1 MNATLSVI
9 RTLAL
14 LEARVRL
21 RRLSTLVTLLGVV
34 ALGWLMIS
42 DPADG
47 LTLIAVHG
55 ARVLY
60 TSSALALGSAA
71 MATLV
76 LALAGFYLL
85 RGRVAEDLRS
95 GTGAVIGASRRGGIP
110 FVVARWCGG
119 VVYLTALTAAFLA
132 TVLLCHAV
140 RGEGRIEPLVYLQT
154 YALVLGPMI
163 LFTAGCAT
171 LFDAWAP
178 LMGKKGDVL
187 YVFVWVGQMALLPTV
202 TGSGGR
208 PVVIPFDFTGT
219 SAVLTALVSSFGVG
233 DSLMLGIANFDHG
246 KAPLVLPAWTWTA
259 TMVATRCLTAALAL
273 VPLLLALPLFH
284 RFSPDRVKPGK
295 ARVRRSPLAVVDG
308 WLRPLARVVDPLFGL
323 AARMPG
329 IAGQALADVA
339 LTLAA
344 SPSAIALLLAAQA
357 PALVLGAPAL
367 APFTLACVAYWGIL
381 VSDLSTRD
389 GDAALA
395 GMGAA
400 VPGGAAR
407 RYWRQFL
414 AALLLG
420 LMFTGVAAL
429 RLAVTDPVRAGAL
442 LSGVFACAACASFAG
457 RTSATSRTFLS
468 LFLFALYVSVN
479 VGRGAWADIVGFHG
493 NATAASILG
502 WTGLGVLA
510 VLGGHV
516 WNRRAGAP
524 A

>member
-1 MNATLSVI
+1 MNATFGAI

-21 RRLSTLVTLLGVV
+21 RRLSTLVTLLAVV
-34 ALGWLMIS
+34 ALSWMMIS

-47 LTLIAVHG
+47 MTLIAVSG

-60 TSSALALGSAA
+60 TSAALALGSAA
-71 MATLV
+71 LATLV

-95 GTGAVIGASRRGGIP
+95 GAGAVIGASRSGGAP
-110 FVVARWCGG
+110 FVLARWCGG
-119 VVYLTALTAAFLA
+119 VLYLTALTGAFMA

-140 RGEGRIEPLVYLQT
+140 RGDGPIEPLVYLQT

-187 YVFVWVGQMALLPTV
+187 YFFVWVGQMALLPAV
-202 TGSGGR
+202 AEGLR
-208 PVVIPFDFTGT
+208 PAAIPADFTGT
-219 SAVLTALVSSFGVG
+219 SAVIAALAAHVDVKEG
-233 DSLMLGIANFDHG
+233 LMLGIANFDRH
-246 KAPLVLPAWTWTA
+246 KAALTLPTWVWTA
-259 TMVATRCLTAALAL
+259 SIAGARCLAALLAL

-295 ARVRRSPLAVVDG
+295 GRARRSPLAVVDG

-344 SPSAIALLLAAQA
+344 APSAIALLLLVQL
-357 PALVLGAPAL
+357 PALLLDVPAL
-367 APFTLACVAYWGIL
+367 APFTLVCVAYWGIL

-414 AALLLG
+414 ASLVLG
-420 LMFTGVAAL
+420 LMFTGVAML
-429 RLAVTDPVRAGAL
+429 HLAVADPLRACAL
-442 LSGVFACAACASFAG
+442 VSGVFALAALASLSG
-457 RTSATSRTFLS
+457 RTSGTSPTFLA
-468 LFLFALYVSVN
+468 LFLFGLYVSVN
-479 VGRGAWADIVGFHG
+479 VSRGAWADIVGFHG
-493 NATAASILG
+493 NATLASSLA
-502 WTGLGVLA
+502 WAGLGALA
-510 VLGGHV
+510 VLGGHL
-516 WNRRAGAP
+516 WNRRAA
-524 A
+524 

>member
-1 MNATLSVI
+1 MNAAFDAI

-21 RRLSTLVTLLGVV
+21 RRLSTLVTLLAVV
-34 ALGWLMIS
+34 ALSWMMIS

-47 LTLIAVHG
+47 LTLIAVSG
-55 ARVLY
+55 ARVRY
-60 TSSALALGSAA
+60 TSAALALGSAA
-71 MATLV
+71 LATLV

-95 GTGAVIGASRRGGIP
+95 GAGSVIGASRSGGAP
-110 FVVARWCGG
+110 FVLGRWCGG
-119 VVYLTALTAAFLA
+119 VLYLTALTGAFMA

-140 RGEGRIEPLVYLQT
+140 RGDGPIEPLVYLQT

-163 LFTAGCAT
+163 LFTASCAT

-178 LMGKKGDVL
+178 LMGKKGDLL
-187 YVFVWVGQMALLPTV
+187 YLFVWVGQMALLPAVADGTH
-202 TGSGGR
+202 
-208 PVVIPFDFTGT
+208 PAAIPGDFTGT
-219 SAVLTALVSSFGVG
+219 SAVIAALAAHVDVKEG
-233 DSLMLGIANFDHG
+233 LMLGIANYDPH
-246 KAPLVLPAWTWTA
+246 KAALTLPTWAWTA
-259 TMVATRCLTAALAL
+259 SIAGARCLAALLAL

-295 ARVRRSPLAVVDG
+295 ARARRSPLAVVDG

-329 IAGQALADVA
+329 ITGQALADVA

-344 SPSAIALLLAAQA
+344 APSAIALLLAVQV
-357 PALVLGAPAL
+357 PALLLDTQAL
-367 APFTLACVAYWGIL
+367 APFTLVCVAYWGIL

-414 AALLLG
+414 ASLVLG
-420 LMFTGVAAL
+420 LMFTGVAML
-429 RLAVTDPVRAGAL
+429 HLAVADPVRAGAL
-442 LSGVFACAACASFAG
+442 LSGVFALAAFASLSG
-457 RTSATSRTFLS
+457 RTSGTSRTFLA
-468 LFLFALYVSVN
+468 LFLFGLYVSVN
-479 VGRGAWADIVGFHG
+479 VSRGAWADIVGFHG
-493 NATAASILG
+493 NATVASSLA
-502 WTGLGVLA
+502 WAGLGVLA
-510 VLGGHV
+510 VLGGAA
-516 WNRRAGAP
+516 WKRS
-524 A
+524 

>member
-1 MNATLSVI
+1 MNATLDAI

-21 RRLSTLVTLLGVV
+21 RRLSTLVTLLAVV
-34 ALGWLMIS
+34 ALSWMMIS

-47 LTLIAVHG
+47 MTLIAVSG

-60 TSSALALGSAA
+60 TSAALALGSAA
-71 MATLV
+71 LATLV

-95 GTGAVIGASRRGGIP
+95 GAGAVIGASRHGGAL
-110 FVVARWCGG
+110 FVVGRWCGG
-119 VVYLTALTAAFLA
+119 VLYLAALTGAFMA

-140 RGEGRIEPLVYLQT
+140 RGDGPIEPLVYLQT

-163 LFTAGCAT
+163 LFTASCAT

-187 YVFVWVGQMALLPTV
+187 YFFVWVGQMALLPAV
-202 TGSGGR
+202 AEGLH
-208 PVVIPFDFTGT
+208 PAAIPADFTGT
-219 SAVLTALVSSFGVG
+219 SAVIAALAAHVDVKEG
-233 DSLMLGIANFDHG
+233 LMLGIANFDQH
-246 KAPLVLPAWTWTA
+246 KAALTLPTWVWTA
-259 TMVATRCLTAALAL
+259 PIAGARCLAALLAL

-295 ARVRRSPLAVVDG
+295 ARARRSPLAVVDG

-344 SPSAIALLLAAQA
+344 APSAIALLLLVQL
-357 PALVLGAPAL
+357 PALLLDVPAL
-367 APFTLACVAYWGIL
+367 APFALVCVAYWGIL
-381 VSDLSTRD
+381 VSDMSTRD

-414 AALLLG
+414 ASLVLG
-420 LMFTGVAAL
+420 LMFTGVAML
-429 RLAVTDPVRAGAL
+429 HLAVADPLRACAL
-442 LSGVFACAACASFAG
+442 SSGVFALAAFASLSG
-457 RTSATSRTFLS
+457 RTSGTSRTFLA
-468 LFLFALYVSVN
+468 LFLFGLYVSVN
-479 VGRGAWADIVGFHG
+479 VSRGAWADIVGFHG
-493 NATAASILG
+493 NATVASSLA
-502 WTGLGVLA
+502 WAGLGVLA
-510 VLGGHV
+510 VLAGHL
-516 WNRRAGAP
+516 WNRRAA
-524 A
+524 

>member
-1 MNATLSVI
+1 MNATLAAI

-21 RRLSTLVTLLGVV
+21 RRLSTLVTLLAVV
-34 ALGWLMIS
+34 ALSWMMIS

-47 LTLIAVHG
+47 QTLISVRG

-60 TSSALALGSAA
+60 TSSAMALGSAA
-71 MATLV
+71 LATL
-76 LALAGFYLL
+76 LLTLAGFYLL

-95 GTGAVIGASRRGGIP
+95 GTGSVIGASANGGAL

-119 VVYLTALTAAFLA
+119 VLYLAALVGAFMA

-140 RGEGRIEPLVYLQT
+140 RGDGPIEPLVYLQT

-163 LFTAGCAT
+163 LFTASCAT
-171 LFDAWAP
+171 LSDAWAP
-178 LMGKKGDVL
+178 LMGKKGDLL
-187 YVFVWVGQMALLPTV
+187 YFFVWVGQMALLPAV
-202 TGSGGR
+202 TEGHA

-219 SAVLTALVSSFGVG
+219 SAVITALGAHVDIN
-233 DSLMLGIANFDHG
+233 DSLMLGIADFDRS
-246 KAPLVLPAWTWTA
+246 KAALTLPTWVWTA
-259 TMVATRCLTAALAL
+259 PIAGARCLTALPAL

-284 RFSPDRVKPGK
+284 RFSPDRVRPGK
-295 ARVRRSPLAVVDG
+295 ARARRTPLAVIDG
-308 WLRPLARVVDPLFGL
+308 WLRPLARLVDPLFGL
-323 AARMPG
+323 AARVPG
-329 IAGQALADVA
+329 IGGQALADVA

-344 SPSAIALLLAAQA
+344 SPSAIALLLAVQV
-357 PALVLGAPAL
+357 PALVLGVEAL
-367 APFTLACVAYWGIL
+367 APFTLVCVAYWGVL

-414 AALLLG
+414 AGLVLG
-420 LMFTGVAAL
+420 LMFTGVAIL
-429 RLAVTDPVRAGAL
+429 HLAVADPVRAVAL
-442 LSGVFACAACASFAG
+442 SCGVFALAGLASFSG
-457 RTSATSRTFLS
+457 RTSGTSRTFLA

-479 VGRGAWADIVGFHG
+479 VSRGAWADIVGFHG
-493 NATAASILG
+493 NATLASSLA
-502 WTGLGVLA
+502 WTGLGVFA
-510 VLGGHV
+510 VLGGHL
-516 WNRRAGAP
+516 WNRRAQP

>member
-1 MNATLSVI
+1 MNATLAVI

-21 RRLSTLVTLLGVV
+21 RRLSTLVTLLAVV
-34 ALGWLMIS
+34 ALSWMMIS

-47 LTLIAVHG
+47 LTLIAVSG

-71 MATLV
+71 LATLV
-76 LALAGFYLL
+76 LALAGFFLL

-95 GTGAVIGASRRGGIP
+95 GAGSVIGASGNGGAL
-110 FVVARWCGG
+110 FVVGRWCGG
-119 VVYLTALTAAFLA
+119 VLYLAALTGAFMA

-140 RGEGRIEPLVYLQT
+140 RGDGPIEPLVYLQT
-154 YALVLGPMI
+154 YVLVLGPMI

-187 YVFVWVGQMALLPTV
+187 YLFVWVGQMALLP
-202 TGSGGR
+202 
-208 PVVIPFDFTGT
+208 VVAEGLHPAAIPADFTGT
-219 SAVLTALVSSFGVG
+219 SAVIAALAAHVDVKEG
-233 DSLMLGIANFDHG
+233 LMLGIANYDPH
-246 KAPLVLPAWTWTA
+246 KAALTLPTWVWTTSIA
-259 TMVATRCLTAALAL
+259 GTRCLAALLAL
-273 VPLLLALPLFH
+273 IPLLLALPLFH

-295 ARVRRSPLAVVDG
+295 ARARRSPLAVVDG
-308 WLRPLARVVDPLFGL
+308 WLRPLARLVDPLFGL

-339 LTLAA
+339 LTLTAA
-344 SPSAIALLLAAQA
+344 PTAIALLLAAQV
-357 PALVLGAPAL
+357 PALVLDVQAL
-367 APFTLACVAYWGIL
+367 APFALVCVAYWGIL

-414 AALLLG
+414 ASLVLG
-420 LMFTGVAAL
+420 LMFTGGAVL
-429 RLAVTDPVRAGAL
+429 HLAVVDPLRAGAL
-442 LSGVFACAACASFAG
+442 FCGVFALAAFASFCG
-457 RTSATSRTFLS
+457 RTSGTPRTFLA
-468 LFLFALYVSVN
+468 LFLFGLYVSIN
-479 VGRGAWADIVGFHG
+479 VSRGAWADIVGFHG
-493 NATAASILG
+493 NATLASSLA
-502 WTGLGVLA
+502 WAGLGVLA
-510 VLGGHV
+510 VLGG
-516 WNRRAGAP
+516 RIKP
-524 A
+524 S

>member
-1 MNATLSVI
+1 VNATLAAI

-14 LEARVRL
+14 VEARVRL
-21 RRLSTLVTLLGVV
+21 RRLSTLVTLLAVV
-34 ALGWLMIS
+34 ALSWMMIS

-71 MATLV
+71 LATLV
-76 LALAGFYLL
+76 LALAGFFLL
-85 RGRVAEDLRS
+85 RGRVAEDLRG
-95 GTGAVIGASRRGGIP
+95 GTGAVIGASARGGVP

-119 VVYLTALTAAFLA
+119 VLYLTALTGAFMA
-132 TVLLCHAV
+132 TVLLCQAV
-140 RGEGRIEPLVYLQT
+140 RGEGPIEPLVYLQT

-163 LFTAGCAT
+163 LFTASCAT

-178 LMGKKGDVL
+178 LMGKKGDLL
-187 YVFVWVGQMALLPTV
+187 YFFVWVGQMALLPTM
-202 TGSGGR
+202 TDGGR
-208 PVVIPFDFTGT
+208 PVVIPVDFTGT
-219 SAVLTALVSSFGVG
+219 SAVIAALVSHVG
-233 DSLMLGIANFDHG
+233 IHDSLMLGIADFQRD
-246 KAPLVLPAWTWTA
+246 KAPLVLPTWAWSA
-259 TMVATRCLTAALAL
+259 PMAATRCLTALLAL

-295 ARVRRSPLAVVDG
+295 ARARRSPLAVVDG
-308 WLRPLARVVDPLFGL
+308 WLRPLARLADPLFGL

-344 SPSAIALLLAAQA
+344 APSALALLLAVQV
-357 PALVLGAPAL
+357 PALVLDVQAL

-381 VSDLSTRD
+381 VSDVATRD

-400 VPGGAAR
+400 VPGGSAR
-407 RYWRQFL
+407 RYWRQFV
-414 AALLLG
+414 ASLLLG

-429 RLAVTDPVRAGAL
+429 HLAVADPLRACAL
-442 LSGVFACAACASFAG
+442 VCGVFALAAFATLLG
-457 RTSATSRTFLS
+457 RTSGSSRTFLA
-468 LFLFALYVSVN
+468 LFLFGLYVSVN
-479 VGRGAWADIVGFHG
+479 VSRGAWADLVGFHG
-493 NATAASILG
+493 NATIASSLA
-502 WTGLGVLA
+502 WAGLGVLA
-510 VLGGHV
+510 VLGGHL
-516 WNRRAGAP
+516 WNLNERTYR
-524 A
+524 

>member
-1 MNATLSVI
+1 MNPTFYAI

-21 RRLSTLVTLLGVV
+21 RRLSTLVTLLAVV
-34 ALGWLMIS
+34 ALSWMMIS

-47 LTLIAVHG
+47 MTLIAIHG

-60 TSSALALGSAA
+60 TSSAMTLGSAA
-71 MATLV
+71 LATLV

-95 GTGAVIGASRRGGIP
+95 GTGSVIGASARGGIP

-119 VVYLTALTAAFLA
+119 VLYLTALTGAFMA

-140 RGEGRIEPLVYLQT
+140 RGEGPIEPLVYLQT
-154 YALVLGPMI
+154 YVLVLGPMI
-163 LFTAGCAT
+163 LFTASCAT

-178 LMGKKGDVL
+178 LMGKKGDLL
-187 YVFVWVGQMALLPTV
+187 YFFLWVGQMALLPTV
-202 TGSGGR
+202 TEGGR
-208 PVVIPFDFTGT
+208 PTVIPFDFTGT
-219 SAVLTALVSSFGVG
+219 SAVITALVAQAGNS
-233 DSLMLGIANFDHG
+233 DSLMLGIADYDRHQ
-246 KAPLVLPAWTWTA
+246 AALVLPTWMWTVPMA
-259 TMVATRCLTAALAL
+259 ATRCVTAALAL

-295 ARVRRSPLAVVDG
+295 ARARRSPLAVVDG
-308 WLRPLARVVDPLFGL
+308 WLRPLARLVDPLFGL
-323 AARMPG
+323 AARVPG
-329 IAGQALADVA
+329 IAGQVLADVA

-344 SPSAIALLLAAQA
+344 APSALALLLLVQL
-357 PALVLGAPAL
+357 PALVLDVQAL

-400 VPGGAAR
+400 VPGGATR

-414 AALLLG
+414 ASLVLG
-420 LMFTGVAAL
+420 LMFTGVAMLHLAAADPLRAAAL
-429 RLAVTDPVRAGAL
+429 A
-442 LSGVFACAACASFAG
+442 SGVFALAAFASFSG
-457 RTSATSRTFLS
+457 RTSGTPRTFLA
-468 LFLFALYVSVN
+468 LFLFGLYVSVN
-479 VGRGAWADIVGFHG
+479 VSRGAWADIVGFHG
-493 NATAASILG
+493 NATIVSSLG
-502 WTGLGVLA
+502 WAGLGVLA
-510 VLGGHV
+510 VLGG
-516 WNRRAGAP
+516 RIKP
-524 A
+524 S

>member
-1 MNATLSVI
+1 MNATFAVI

-14 LEARVRL
+14 VEARVRL

-34 ALGWLMIS
+34 ALSWLMIS

-47 LTLIAVHG
+47 LTLIAVRG

-60 TSSALALGSAA
+60 TSAALALGSAA
-71 MATLV
+71 LAALV

-95 GTGAVIGASRRGGIP
+95 GAGAVIGASRNGGVP
-110 FVVARWCGG
+110 FVLGRWCGG
-119 VVYLTALTAAFLA
+119 VLYLTALVGAFMA

-140 RGEGRIEPLVYLQT
+140 RGEGPIQPLVYLQT

-178 LMGKKGDVL
+178 LMGKKGDLL
-187 YVFVWVGQMALLPTV
+187 YFFVWVGQMALLPTV
-202 TGSGGR
+202 AGGAAATF
-208 PVVIPFDFTGT
+208 VPFDFTGT
-219 SAVLTALVSSFGVG
+219 SAVIATLAAHIDLG
-233 DSLMLGIANFDHG
+233 DSLMLGIADFQRD
-246 KAPLVLPAWTWTA
+246 KAPLVLPTWAWPASIAAARCVTA
-259 TMVATRCLTAALAL
+259 LLAL

-308 WLRPLARVVDPLFGL
+308 WLRPLARLADPLFGL
-323 AARMPG
+323 AARLPG

-344 SPSAIALLLAAQA
+344 SPSALALLLAIQV
-357 PALVLGAPAL
+357 PALVLDAHAL
-367 APFTLACVAYWGIL
+367 APFALACVAYWGVL
-381 VSDLSTRD
+381 VSDVATRD

-400 VPGGAAR
+400 VPGGSAR
-407 RYWRQFL
+407 RYWRQFV
-414 AALLLG
+414 ATVVLG

-429 RLAVTDPVRAGAL
+429 HLAAMDPVRAAAL
-442 LSGVFACAACASFAG
+442 VSGVFALAAFATMLG
-457 RTSATSRTFLS
+457 RTSGTSRAFLA
-468 LFLFALYVSVN
+468 LFLLALYVSVN
-479 VGRGAWADIVGFHG
+479 VSRGAWADVVGFHG
-493 NATAASILG
+493 NATATSSLA
-502 WTGLGVLA
+502 WVGLGALA
-510 VLGGHV
+510 LLGGYL
-516 WNRRAGAP
+516 WNRRAG
-524 A
+524 

>member
-1 MNATLSVI
+1 MNGTLVAI

-21 RRLSTLVTLLGVV
+21 RRLSTLVTLLAVV
-34 ALGWLMIS
+34 ALSWMMIS

-47 LTLIAVHG
+47 LTLIAVSG

-71 MATLV
+71 LATLV
-76 LALAGFYLL
+76 LALAGFFLL

-95 GTGAVIGASRRGGIP
+95 GTGSVIGASGNGGAL
-110 FVVARWCGG
+110 FVVGRWCGG
-119 VVYLTALTAAFLA
+119 VLYLAALAGAFMA
-132 TVLLCHAV
+132 TVLLCHVV
-140 RGEGRIEPLVYLQT
+140 RGDGPIEPLVYLQT

-187 YVFVWVGQMALLPTV
+187 YFFVWVGQMALLPAV
-202 TGSGGR
+202 AEGLH
-208 PVVIPFDFTGT
+208 PAAIPADFTGT
-219 SAVLTALVSSFGVG
+219 SAVIAALAAHVDVKEG
-233 DSLMLGIANFDHG
+233 LMLGIANYDPH
-246 KAPLVLPAWTWTA
+246 KAALTLPAWVWTTSIA
-259 TMVATRCLTAALAL
+259 GARCLAALLAL

-308 WLRPLARVVDPLFGL
+308 WLRPLARLADPLFGL
-323 AARMPG
+323 AMRMPG

-344 SPSAIALLLAAQA
+344 SPSAIALLLAVQV
-357 PALVLGAPAL
+357 PALLLDAQAL
-367 APFTLACVAYWGIL
+367 APFTLVCVAYWGIL

-414 AALLLG
+414 ASLVLG
-420 LMFTGVAAL
+420 LMFTGGAVLHLAAADPL
-429 RLAVTDPVRAGAL
+429 RACAL
-442 LSGVFACAACASFAG
+442 LTGVFALAAFASFAG
-457 RTSATSRTFLS
+457 RTSGTSRTFLA
-468 LFLFALYVSVN
+468 LFLFGLYVSVN
-479 VGRGAWADIVGFHG
+479 VSRGAWADIVGFHG
-493 NATAASILG
+493 NATIASSVAWAG
-502 WTGLGVLA
+502 VGVLA
-510 VLGGHV
+510 VVGGYL
-516 WNRRAGAP
+516 WNRRAG
-524 A
+524 

>member
-1 MNATLSVI
+1 MNATFAVI

-14 LEARVRL
+14 VEARVRL

-34 ALGWLMIS
+34 ALSWLMIS

-47 LTLIAVHG
+47 LTLIAVRG

-71 MATLV
+71 LAALV

-95 GTGAVIGASRRGGIP
+95 GAGAVIGASRNGGVP
-110 FVVARWCGG
+110 FVLGRWCGG
-119 VVYLTALTAAFLA
+119 VLYLTALVGAFMA

-140 RGEGRIEPLVYLQT
+140 RGEGPIQPLVYLQT

-178 LMGKKGDVL
+178 LMGKKGDLL
-187 YVFVWVGQMALLPTV
+187 YFFVWVGQMALLPTV
-202 TGSGGR
+202 AGDGAAT
-208 PVVIPFDFTGT
+208 VVPFDFTGT
-219 SAVLTALVSSFGVG
+219 SAVIATLAAHIDLG
-233 DSLMLGIANFDHG
+233 DSLMLGIADFQRD
-246 KAPLVLPAWTWTA
+246 KAPLVLPTWAWPASIAAARCVTA
-259 TMVATRCLTAALAL
+259 LLAL
-273 VPLLLALPLFH
+273 IPLLLALPLFH

-308 WLRPLARVVDPLFGL
+308 WLRPLARLADPLFGL
-323 AARMPG
+323 AARLPG

-344 SPSAIALLLAAQA
+344 SPSALALLLAIQV
-357 PALVLGAPAL
+357 PALVLDAHAL
-367 APFTLACVAYWGIL
+367 APFALACVAYWGVL
-381 VSDLSTRD
+381 VSDVATRD

-400 VPGGAAR
+400 VPGGSAR
-407 RYWRQFL
+407 RYWRQFV
-414 AALLLG
+414 ATVVLG

-429 RLAVTDPVRAGAL
+429 HLAAMDPVRAAAL
-442 LSGVFACAACASFAG
+442 VSGVFALAAFATLLG
-457 RTSATSRTFLS
+457 RTSGTSRTFLA
-468 LFLFALYVSVN
+468 LFLLALYVSVN
-479 VGRGAWADIVGFHG
+479 VSRGAWADVVGFHG
-493 NATAASILG
+493 NATATSSLA
-502 WTGLGVLA
+502 WVGLGALA
-510 VLGGHV
+510 LLGGYL
-516 WNRRAGAP
+516 WNRRAG
-524 A
+524 

>member
-1 MNATLSVI
+1 MNIDFGTV

-21 RRLSTLVTLLGVV
+21 RRLSTLVTLLAVV
-34 ALGWLMIS
+34 AVSWLMIS
-42 DPADG
+42 DPAG
-47 LTLIAVHG
+47 GQTLIAVHG

-71 MATLV
+71 MATLL

-95 GTGAVIGASRRGGIP
+95 GTGSVIGASRGGGTP
-110 FVVARWCGG
+110 FVVGRWCGG
-119 VVYLTALTAAFLA
+119 VLYLTALIGAFMA
-132 TVLLCHAV
+132 TVLLCHLV
-140 RGEGRIEPLVYLQT
+140 RGDGPIEPLVYLQT

-163 LFTAGCAT
+163 LFTASCAT

-178 LMGKKGDVL
+178 LMGKAGDLLYFFTWVAQMGVL
-187 YVFVWVGQMALLPTV
+187 PAV
-202 TGSGGR
+202 TEGGM
-208 PVVIPFDFTGT
+208 PHLIPLDFTGT
-219 SAVLTALVSSFGVG
+219 SAVITALAAHV
-233 DSLMLGIANFDHG
+233 DLHDMMLGIADFDPH
-246 KAPLVLPAWTWTA
+246 KAPFALPVWMWTA
-259 TMVATRCLTAALAL
+259 SLAAARCLTAALAL
-273 VPLLLALPLFH
+273 LPLLLALPLFH

-295 ARVRRSPLAVVDG
+295 ARARRSPLAVVDG
-308 WLRPLARVVDPLFGL
+308 WLRPLARLADPLFGL
-323 AARMPG
+323 AARVPG

-344 SPSAIALLLAAQA
+344 APSALALLLAVQL
-357 PALVLGAPAL
+357 PALVLRADAL
-367 APFTLACVAYWGIL
+367 APFTLACVAYWGVL
-381 VSDLSTRD
+381 VSGVSTRD

-414 AALLLG
+414 ASLVLG

-429 RLAVTDPVRAGAL
+429 HLAAADPLRAFAL
-442 LSGVFACAACASFAG
+442 LCGVFALAAFASLLG
-457 RTSATSRTFLS
+457 RTSGTARTFLA

-479 VGRGAWADIVGFHG
+479 VSRSAWADIVGFHG
-493 NATAASILG
+493 NATAASSLA
-502 WTGLGVLA
+502 WAGLGVLA
-510 VLGGHV
+510 MLGGAAG
-516 WNRRAGAP
+516 RRR
-524 A
+524 

>member
-1 MNATLSVI
+1 MNATFDAI

-21 RRLSTLVTLLGVV
+21 RRLSTLVTLLAVV
-34 ALGWLMIS
+34 ALSWMMIS

-47 LTLIAVHG
+47 MTLIAIRG

-60 TSSALALGSAA
+60 TSAALALGSAA
-71 MATLV
+71 LATLL

-95 GTGAVIGASRRGGIP
+95 GAGSVIGASRSGGAL

-119 VVYLTALTAAFLA
+119 VLYLAALVGAFMA

-140 RGEGRIEPLVYLQT
+140 RGEGPIEPLVYLQT

-163 LFTAGCAT
+163 LFTASCAT

-178 LMGKKGDVL
+178 LMGKKGDLL
-187 YVFVWVGQMALLPTV
+187 YFFVWVGQMALLPAMTE
-202 TGSGGR
+202 GG
-208 PVVIPFDFTGT
+208 PPAVIPFDFTGT
-219 SAVLTALVSSFGVG
+219 SAVIAALVAHAGVT
-233 DSLMLGIANFDHG
+233 DSLMLGIANYDQH
-246 KAPLVLPAWTWTA
+246 KAALALPTWAWTA
-259 TMVATRCLTAALAL
+259 SMAATRCLTALLAL
-273 VPLLLALPLFH
+273 TPLLLALPLFH

-295 ARVRRSPLAVVDG
+295 ARARRSPLAVVDG
-308 WLRPLARVVDPLFGL
+308 WLRPLARLVDPLFGL

-344 SPSAIALLLAAQA
+344 SPSAIALLLLAQL
-357 PALVLGAPAL
+357 PALLLGVQAL
-367 APFTLACVAYWGIL
+367 APFTLVCVAYWGIL

-400 VPGGAAR
+400 VPGGSAR

-414 AALLLG
+414 ASLVLG
-420 LMFTGVAAL
+420 LLFTGVAVLHLAAADPL
-429 RLAVTDPVRAGAL
+429 RACAL
-442 LSGVFACAACASFAG
+442 LSGVFALAAFASLSG
-457 RTSATSRTFLS
+457 RTSGTSRTFLA
-468 LFLFALYVSVN
+468 LFLFGLYVSVN
-479 VGRGAWADIVGFHG
+479 VSRGAWADIVGFHG
-493 NATAASILG
+493 NATMASSLA
-502 WTGLGVLA
+502 WAGLGVLA
-510 VLGGHV
+510 VLGGAA
-516 WNRRAGAP
+516 WKRR
-524 A
+524 

>member
-1 MNATLSVI
+1 MNAAFGTV

-21 RRLSTLVTLLGVV
+21 RRLSTLVTLLAVV
-34 ALGWLMIS
+34 ALSWLMIS

-47 LTLIAVHG
+47 RTLISVHR

-71 MATLV
+71 MATLL

-95 GTGAVIGASRRGGIP
+95 GTGAVIGASASGGAL

-119 VVYLTALTAAFLA
+119 VLYLTALAGAFMA
-132 TVLLCHAV
+132 TVLVCHLV
-140 RGEGRIEPLVYLQT
+140 RGDGPIEPLVYLQT

-163 LFTAGCAT
+163 LFTASCAT

-178 LMGKKGDVL
+178 LMGKKGDLL
-187 YVFVWVGQMALLPTV
+187 YFFVWVGQMALLPAV
-202 TGSGGR
+202 RQGYA
-208 PVVIPFDFTGT
+208 PAVIPFDFTGM
-219 SAVLTALVSSFGVG
+219 SAIITALGAHVDIS
-233 DSLMLGIANFDHG
+233 DSLMLGIADFDRH
-246 KAPLVLPAWTWTA
+246 KAALTLPTWVWTA
-259 TMVATRCLTAALAL
+259 PIAGVRCLTALLAL
-273 VPLLLALPLFH
+273 IPLLLALPLFH
-284 RFSPDRVKPGK
+284 RFSPDRVKPDK
-295 ARVRRSPLAVVDG
+295 ARARRSPLAVVDG
-308 WLRPLARVVDPLFGL
+308 WLRPLARCVDPLFGL

-344 SPSAIALLLAAQA
+344 SPSAIALLLVVQL
-357 PALVLGAPAL
+357 PALVIKADAL
-367 APFTLACVAYWGIL
+367 APFALACVAYWGVL
-381 VSDLSTRD
+381 VSDVSTRD

-414 AALLLG
+414 ASLVLG
-420 LMFTGVAAL
+420 LIFTGVAVL
-429 RLAVTDPVRAGAL
+429 RLAVADPLRACAL
-442 LSGVFACAACASFAG
+442 LCGVFALAAFASLLG
-457 RTSATSRTFLS
+457 RTSATSRTFLA

-479 VGRGAWADIVGFHG
+479 VSRGAWADIVGFHG
-493 NATAASILG
+493 NATAASNLA
-502 WTGLGVLA
+502 WAGLGVLA
-510 VLGGHV
+510 VLGGHL
-516 WNRRAGAP
+516 WNRRALP
-524 A
+524 V